1 MSSTLGP
8 WMVEPINDGDSYQ
21 ITTCHSTGFAVLA
34 ETSLKGDAYM
44 LAASPD
50 LAAVVQAFIDWYDHS
65 DGETSE
71 LAFVAEAGRL
81 ALAKAFEGQIPDLGR
96 TQPSPSQGLTTW
108 PDFDEEGLPN
118 GAVCI
123 GQDGI
128 AIGLTFDNPDGACAA
143 VTANLWSMAPD
154 MLDALSAMMV
164 FDHPDLSNLVLKCGR
179 SHGWTKDDLDQQR
192 AAIRQ
197 ARRVIAKAKGSV
209 IGNDSY
215 A

>member
-8 WMVEPINDGDSYQ
+8 WMVEPINDGESYQ
-21 ITTCHSTGFAVLA
+21 ITICHSTGFSVLA
-34 ETSLKGDAYM
+34 ETPLKGDAYM

-50 LAAVVQAFIDWYDHS
+50 IASVVQAFIDWYDHS

-81 ALAKAFEGQIPDLGR
+81 ALAKAFDGQTSDLGT
-96 TQPSPSQGLTTW
+96 TQPSPAQGLTTW

-123 GQDGI
+123 GQDGST
-128 AIGLTFDNPDGACAA
+128 IGLAFDNPDGACAA
-143 VTANLWSMAPD
+143 VTANLWSMAQD
-154 MLDALSAMMV
+154 MLDALSAMMI
-164 FDHPDLSNLVLKCGR
+164 FDHLGLRDLILKCGR
-179 SHGWTKDDLDQQR
+179 CHGWTQADYDQQR

-197 ARRVIAKAKGSV
+197 ALRIIAKTKG
-209 IGNDSY
+209 
-215 A
+215 AAA

>member
-8 WMVEPINDGDSYQ
+8 WMVEPINDGESYQ

-50 LAAVVQAFIDWYDHS
+50 LASVVQAFIDWYDHS

-81 ALAKAFEGQIPDLGR
+81 ALAKAFEGQIPDLGK
-96 TQPSPSQGLTTW
+96 TQPSLSQGLTTW
-108 PDFDEEGLPN
+108 PDFDEDGLPN

-123 GQDGI
+123 GQDGST
-128 AIGLTFDNPDGACAA
+128 IGLAFDNPDGACAA
-143 VTANLWSMAPD
+143 VTANLWSMTQD
-154 MLDALSAMMV
+154 MLEALSAMMV
-164 FDHPDLSNLVLKCGR
+164 FDHPGLSNLVLKCGR
-179 SHGWTKDDLDQQR
+179 CHGWTQADYDQQR

-197 ARRVIAKAKGSV
+197 ARRAIAKANGFSDR
-209 IGNDSY
+209 N
-215 A
+215 